1 MALRIQN
8 STFYSPSCLYLEICP
23 RSQLLFSTLPTTV
36 AINGGYIL
44 LKEPWQQR
52 PKCALCLKKKRTCA
66 SSKENG
72 TSVCPE
78 GRRSA
83 PCDLWSLFVQCVT
96 TWICFWLWRL
106 TWNTPLLP
114 AGSRLFKGPVE
125 KQVDSRPGCQSARS
139 HCGVHGQRGA
149 HCLSAD
155 RLSFSSF
162 HPFTF
167 SGPFCPPGPSPW
179 LDKVMVLVPVCDGV
193 SHHSRKVI
201 FCVSRLIVLALRPLS
216 LTVFCSL
223 FKWVKWW

>member
-1 MALRIQN
+1 MHAL
-8 STFYSPSCLYLEICP
+8 PE
-23 RSQLLFSTLPTTV
+23 
-36 AINGGYIL
+36 
-44 LKEPWQQR
+44 EE
-52 PKCALCLKKKRTCA
+52 KKCA

-72 TSVCPE
+72 TFVCLE

-83 PCDLWSLFVQCVT
+83 PCDLSSLFVQCVT

-139 HCGVHGQRGA
+139 RWGVHCQRGA

-155 RLSFSSF
+155 RLSFSSI

-167 SGPFCPPGPSPW
+167 SGPFCPPGPSPR
-179 LDKVMVLVPVCDGV
+179 LDKVMVLVPVCDGA
-193 SHHSRKVI
+193 SHHSRKVM
-201 FCVSRLIVLALRPLS
+201 FSVLG
-216 LTVFCSL
+216 SL
-223 FKWVKWW
+223 FWLNGPCLWLFSAHFLKWW